1 MKNFNINNA
10 FNRLSSGNSISLQ
23 GLGLFSRHNGV
34 YLSMED
40 CDAILRR
47 FDHNGNT
54 RIEFDEFYELVT
66 GFEVEK
72 SNEIPEKET
81 KFTELKPVDDRKS
94 S

>member
-1 MKNFNINNA
+1 MPSTACLLATVSVYKDCVF
-10 FNRLSSGNSISLQ
+10 F
-23 GLGLFSRHNGV
+23 FRHNGV